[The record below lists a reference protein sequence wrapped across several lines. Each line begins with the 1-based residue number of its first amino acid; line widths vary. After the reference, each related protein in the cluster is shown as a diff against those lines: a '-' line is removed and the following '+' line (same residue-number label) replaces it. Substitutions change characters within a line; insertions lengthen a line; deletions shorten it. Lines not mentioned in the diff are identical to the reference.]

1 MLSVAMPSVAMLSV
15 AMLSVAML
23 IVIKLN
29 ADMLSVGAP
38 FRKFTHP
45 QKKLIQEGKLIER
58 GYL

>member
-1 MLSVAMPSVAMLSV
+1 MPSVAMLSV